1 MSKSPKI
8 SVLMSVFNAEKSI
21 EKSINSILNQSYEN
35 FELLIMDDKST
46 DNTGQILNSYSSFDE
61 RIKIYEN
68 MENIGLTKSL
78 NILINKAQ
86 GEYLA
91 RQDSD
96 DESDI
101 RRFEKQINFIE
112 SRNLLCCTT
121 RSISIQNKKRKIP
134 GFSFYIPQKISIKYK
149 NPFIHGTLMI
159 NASLLKDLGG
169 YDEKFKY
176 SQDYKLFLDLIKK
189 GITISTINEP
199 LYFLNTID
207 NISVNNKNEQEYY
220 FRCAKKGII
229 PRY

>member
-112 SRNLLCCTT
+112 SKQVF
-121 RSISIQNKKRKIP
+121 I
-134 GFSFYIPQKISIKYK
+134 IKHRY
-149 NPFIHGTLMI
+149 
-159 NASLLKDLGG
+159 
-169 YDEKFKY
+169 FK
-176 SQDYKLFLDLIKK
+176 
-189 GITISTINEP
+189 TINIWII
-199 LYFLNTID
+199 FFQTIYNFFQVVINYTITSNYIS
-207 NISVNNKNEQEYY
+207 NILFTSINSN
-220 FRCAKKGII
+220 
-229 PRY
+229 